1 MDDNMFRVSFPIDLV
16 KREERIVTGVATAD
30 NIDKSGDIVEFDATL
45 KAFDDWLGNIR
56 EMHAPVAVGKS
67 VGFEPVNL
75 DFDGKSHKG
84 MKLSAFISK
93 GAQPTWEKILDGTL
107 SAFSIGGRI
116 LERKRDEQLSKEL
129 GRPVS
134 RISKYELG
142 EVSLVDNPANPAAVV
157 ELVKSNDDGQPYYA
171 LEIDESMNEND
182 NGLQKNENHDNV
194 HIVGEEL
201 VMDDFG
207 VSDDLSVQEKVSL
220 LRKFVNWLHSDL
232 DDDVTFASDNLLK
245 ADEPDVIDSEGENE
259 MDIETMKEAFSAVID
274 EKLPVMREEL
284 KSDITTY
291 VDEKF
296 ETVEKNA
303 ETEEEEVVEAEV
315 EVETDSETVIID
327 ETVAKFREELD
338 AALATIEEQ
347 KTALSDATAKI
358 EQLESAGAMKRVLRA
373 TTTLMKRMWPLR
385 SLRLLSGTTSICPGV
400 LLHPL
405 GMIRN

>member
-358 EQLESAGAMKRVLRA
+358 EQLESAGAMKKSVESDDDIDEEDVAIEKSETSFWDNLYLPGGLI
-373 TTTLMKRMWPLR
+373 T
-385 SLRLLSGTTSICPGV
+385 SLGYDS
-400 LLHPL
+400 
-405 GMIRN
+405 

>member
-1 MDDNMFRVSFPIDLV
+1 MITVC
-16 KREERIVTGVATAD
+16 K
-30 NIDKSGDIVEFDATL
+30 
-45 KAFDDWLGNIR
+45 
-56 EMHAPVAVGKS
+56 
-67 VGFEPVNL
+67 
-75 DFDGKSHKG
+75 
-84 MKLSAFISK
+84 
-93 GAQPTWEKILDGTL
+93 
-107 SAFSIGGRI
+107 
-116 LERKRDEQLSKEL
+116 
-129 GRPVS
+129 
-134 RISKYELG
+134 
-142 EVSLVDNPANPAAVV
+142 
-157 ELVKSNDDGQPYYA
+157 
-171 LEIDESMNEND
+171 
-182 NGLQKNENHDNV
+182 KNENHDNV

-358 EQLESAGAMKRVLRA
+358 EQLESAGAMKKSVESDDDIDEEDVTIEKSETSFWDNLYLPGGLI
-373 TTTLMKRMWPLR
+373 T
-385 SLRLLSGTTSICPGV
+385 SLGYDS
-400 LLHPL
+400 
-405 GMIRN
+405 

>member
-67 VGFEPVNL
+67 VGFEPVDL

-358 EQLESAGAMKRVLRA
+358 EQLESAGAMKKSVESDDDIDEEDVAIEKSETSFWDNLYLPGGLI
-373 TTTLMKRMWPLR
+373 T
-385 SLRLLSGTTSICPGV
+385 SLGYDS
-400 LLHPL
+400 
-405 GMIRN
+405 